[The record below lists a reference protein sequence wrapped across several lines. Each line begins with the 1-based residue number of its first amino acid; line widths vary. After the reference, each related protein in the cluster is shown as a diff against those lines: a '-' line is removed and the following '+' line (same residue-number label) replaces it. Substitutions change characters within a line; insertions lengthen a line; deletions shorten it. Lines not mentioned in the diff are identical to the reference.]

1 MIRQGNFAV
10 VQKIYNDK
18 LKYYVFATHFSCIT
32 QMYQNNQSPV
42 YKYKNITNVLMYR
55 ILNAM
60 FFYRCNLLSSQKK
73 NKVLDSTAIC
83 SNYR

>member
-42 YKYKNITNVLMYR
+42 YKYKNITNVLIYR
-55 ILNAM
+55 ILNAI
-60 FFYRCNLLSSQKK
+60 FFIAAIFFHHKK
-73 NKVLDSTAIC
+73 RIR
-83 SNYR
+83 Y